1 MILFTLKVYFVTIFS
16 IFNNKQ
22 YPNISLIFGAIAIA
36 IPTWEWEWEQ
46 YNNNKNTLSSGQTGA
61 QQKKEEKPMV
71 V

>member
-1 MILFTLKVYFVTIFS
+1 M
-16 IFNNKQ
+16 
-22 YPNISLIFGAIAIA
+22 FGAIAIA